1 MMLEYRFGL
10 TIEEEGKCVK
20 RNIVMGLIIVLFVL
34 IVGSYS
40 IFYQSQRPIV
50 QAESEAIEIAT
61 QVADVKKVEDFFWYN
76 GTDATYFAISGY
88 NTEGKLLYVVIKQDG
103 GQTWVFD
110 SNEIVTE
117 DEAKAIV
124 QAAESPENLLEA
136 RIGIHADEPIWEVA
150 YKDANGKLGY
160 YQLSAITGQKIK
172 GFKNI

>member
-1 MMLEYRFGL
+1 MMLEYRMGF

-50 QAESEAIEIAT
+50 QAESEAAAIAE
-61 QVADVKKVEDFFWYN
+61 QVADVKEVEDFFWYN
-76 GTDATYFAISGY
+76 GIDVTYFAISGY
-88 NTEGKLLYVVIKQDG
+88 TAEEKLVYVVIEQDG

-124 QAAESPENLLEA
+124 QAAESPEILLEA
-136 RIGIHADEPIWEVA
+136 RIGIITDEPFWEVA